1 MMDSFP
7 GEQPGPLSGPQLPTW
22 EIGQTQEYA
31 LAGPSWTREDAKVI
45 SFLHKDRI
53 LSHSVSAGY
62 EEPIR
67 S

>member
-22 EIGQTQEYA
+22 EIGQAQEYA

-45 SFLHKDRI
+45 
-53 LSHSVSAGY
+53 
-62 EEPIR
+62 
-67 S
+67 